1 MSLSRL
7 GSELGRLLRSVTVAL
22 LLPELPRRL
31 VTVPLLLDEGD
42 DDTLSRRVVVVT
54 VGCVVVGRLL
64 DVLLLD
70 ELLTLSRRVVVTVGC
85 VAELERP
92 LDELLLTLSRR
103 VVVVVVGREVLVER
117 EL

>member
-1 MSLSRL
+1 M
-7 GSELGRLLRSVTVAL
+7 AL

-31 VTVPLLLDEGD
+31 VTVPLLLLLDEGD
-42 DDTLSRRVVVVT
+42 DDTLSRRVDVVT
-54 VGCVVVGRLL
+54 LGCVVVGRLL
-64 DVLLLD
+64 DEL
-70 ELLTLSRRVVVTVGC
+70 LLTLSRRVVVTVGC
-85 VAELERP
+85 VAELERL